1 MLSSDELEQ
10 IRAHVEDQRKWKIHG
25 EWLPGCT
32 GASNIQWPPGDPN
45 SWPLAFPVV
54 CWSEAVDDESVG
66 AQAKFI
72 GWAERGEHSTRIT
85 HTFWI
90 RSPDDPKAQ
99 PLHADA
105 SRLLEHIASLTRKL
119 EAQEA
124 LGGTLLFSKRK
135 ALVEHCA
142 SIADEFVALTKE
154 RTDLWGEAVRSC
166 AGEIADAIRKRGL
179 SRPTLEED

>member
-119 EAQEA
+119 EAQGSSRRDAAVLQAQGAGGA
-124 LGGTLLFSKRK
+124 LRVNRGRVCRADEGAHRPVGRSG
-135 ALVEHCA
+135 ALVRWRDRRCHSQAGPIA
-142 SIADEFVALTKE
+142 SQRHE
-154 RTDLWGEAVRSC
+154 
-166 AGEIADAIRKRGL
+166 
-179 SRPTLEED
+179 